1 MLEWIL
7 KPLELELMQRALV
20 AAAIAGTI
28 CPIVGSYLIV
38 QRLTLLGDV
47 LTHTVLPGATLAFW
61 QNQEV
66 TWGALVSGLI
76 SSGAIFFVRSQAQ
89 IPVDAAMA
97 LLSSGFFAVGVLLVS
112 LLRLRLDWH
121 SFLFGDLLAVSTADV
136 WRSLIIAALIL
147 SAVVLLYHPLLLLTF
162 DRTAAEAMGLPVVW
176 LEAGLMAGTTLAV
189 IASMQTM
196 GVVLVISLL
205 VAPAIAAYLW
215 VPSLHL
221 MMAIGSCLGVLGTVV
236 GLYLSYYA
244 NTPSGAT
251 IVLCGLGI
259 FAIAWASAAVRQKIQ
274 SSRT

>member
-1 MLEWIL
+1 MLEWLL

-20 AAAIAGTI
+20 AAAIAGMI

-47 LTHTVLPGATLAFW
+47 LTHTILPGATLAFW
-61 QNQEV
+61 QNQEL
-66 TWGALVSGLI
+66 TWGALASGLL
-76 SSGAIFFVRSQAQ
+76 STLAIYFVRSQAQ
-89 IPVDAAMA
+89 IPIDAAMA
-97 LLSSGFFAVGVLLVS
+97 LLSSGFFAAGVMLVS

-121 SFLFGDLLAVSTADV
+121 SFLFGDILSVSSSDV
-136 WRSLIIAALIL
+136 WRSLIIAALVL
-147 SAVVLLYHPLLLLTF
+147 LAVVLFYHQLLLLTF
-162 DRTAAEAMGLPVVW
+162 DRTTAEAMGLPVRW
-176 LEAGLMAGTTLAV
+176 LETGLMTGTTLTV

-215 VPSLHL
+215 VKTLHQ
-221 MMAIGSCLGVLGTVV
+221 MMMIGSCLGVIATVV
-236 GLYLSYYA
+236 GLYLSYYG

-259 FAIAWASAAVRQKIQ
+259 FGIAWGTAVLRQKIKSQ
-274 SSRT
+274 KT